1 MLHNQ
6 ALSLG
11 VDRTHVLSVRL
22 CVIVTISLLFSGFAD
37 VSQGTDGR
45 ALENREPVDVRE
57 MRCFDFRGFSV
68 DVDSADEATLLAMD
82 EPDPDQPPE
91 GRNRWHGLFWD
102 GMMWG
107 YRSDA
112 FAGISVNYVTG
123 SQPNWN
129 RFDDDPTRR
138 FPRNGTW
145 VTGRVNG
152 LGWHGLTGGS
162 IVWATDQLDA
172 RPEIRASADSIGRLF
187 AFALDPDKGFETFI
201 VRGREGDVQRSERED
216 DDQRTLRFA
225 FTAEDT
231 IWRNVL
237 VLMYEDS
244 NRVPTAIRLLQTNTT
259 SNRTRMTAARLR
271 ECDVEGLSL
280 PESVQE
286 IPAVYPEY
294 ITLELDTVRGNAE

>member
-11 VDRTHVLSVRL
+11 VDRTQVLSVRL
-22 CVIVTISLLFSGFAD
+22 CVIVTISLLFSGCAD
-37 VSQGTDGR
+37 VSQGTDSR
-45 ALENREPVDVRE
+45 ALENREPVDTRE
-57 MRCFDFRGFSV
+57 MRCFDFRGFSIH
-68 DVDSADEATLLAMD
+68 VDSTDEEVLLAME
-82 EPDPDQPPE
+82 EPDPEQPPE
-91 GRNRWHGLFWD
+91 DGLGRGLFWD

-123 SQPNWN
+123 AHPNWN
-129 RFDDDPTRR
+129 RFDDDPARR
-138 FPRNGTW
+138 FPQSATR
-145 VTGRVNG
+145 VAGRVNG

-172 RPEIRASADSIGRLF
+172 RPEIRASADSIGRIF
-187 AFALDPDKGFETFI
+187 AFALDPDDGFETFI

-216 DDQRTLRFA
+216 DDQRILRFA
-225 FTAEDT
+225 FTPDDT
-231 IWRNVL
+231 NWRSVL
-237 VLMYEDS
+237 VVTYEDS
-244 NRVPTAIRLLQTNTT
+244 NRVPSAIRLLTTNTT
-259 SNRTRMTAARLR
+259 SNRTRVTAARLR

-280 PESVQE
+280 PRSVQE

-294 ITLELDTVRGNAE
+294 IMLELDTVRGNAD